1 MNIKT
6 ISRLVAGATATVAML
21 TLAVTAY
28 AAPPPP
34 LTGNNVLYYSNKD
47 GDNEI
52 YMVNPAGSVQQLT
65 ANTNLQ
71 DEAPAWRPQGDSF
84 VFRSYV
90 ANTTRAQL
98 YSMSLPSQTVTQ
110 LTNDTNLVYDNP
122 MYSPDGTQIVFSTTD
137 PSSQTCIGTLTVA
150 TNVKTNL
157 VCADL
162 NLRQS
167 VSLPVWSPDGTKI
180 MYTLNDG
187 AFNRYAYSFATQ
199 TSTLL
204 IPGAFTGVWSPDMT
218 KIAFSRLPQLA
229 SGTEQSFTA
238 NANDTNEQQVTSDAP
253 NGKTSNRVV
262 AWYPSGD
269 KLLMLTL
276 ASPDN
281 LPAVR
286 SLKLSDLSQQEVPHM
301 NHTSDFAGAGAV
313 KP

>member
-6 ISRLVAGATATVAML
+6 ISRLVASATSTVAML
-21 TLAVTAY
+21 TLGVTAY
-28 AAPPPP
+28 AAPLPP
-34 LTGNNVLYYSNKD
+34 LTGNNVLFYSNRD

-71 DEAPAWRPQGDSF
+71 DEDPSWRPQGDSF
-84 VFRSYV
+84 VFRSFV

-98 YSMSLPSQTVTQ
+98 FSMTMPGQVVTQ
-110 LTNDTNLVYDNP
+110 LTNNANLVYDDP
-122 MYSPDGTQIVFSTTD
+122 MYSPDGTKIVYTTTD
-137 PSSQTCIGTLTVA
+137 ASSQTCIGMLTVA
-150 TNVKTNL
+150 TNTQTNL

-187 AFNRYAYSFATQ
+187 AFNRYVYSFATQ

-204 IPGAFTGVWSPDMT
+204 IPGAFTGLWLPDMT
-218 KIAFSRLPQLA
+218 KVTYSRLPLL
-229 SGTEQSFTA
+229 STDTEQSFIA
-238 NANDTNEQQVTSDAP
+238 NADGTGEQQITSSGA
-253 NGKTSNRVV
+253 GSKRSNRVV
-262 AWYPSGD
+262 ATYPDGTRI
-269 KLLMLTL
+269 LMISFT
-276 ASPDN
+276 ANS
-281 LPAVR
+281 LPEVR
-286 SLKLSDLSQQEVPHM
+286 SLKLSDLSQQAIAHVD
-301 NHTSDFAGAGAV
+301 HTSDFAGAGAV